1 MSEQSKFEGYAHVE
15 VMGHQ
20 SHTGY
25 VTTEAFGAAVMLRIV
40 TPEIPPLERTLERA
54 DYVDGVYCYPG
65 SVVEMSCPR
74 KEVLVGAGSV
84 FRLTPIKQEDV
95 SRHAPMDVRIVKHV
109 GRNTM
114 LAAADDDLFSSTD
127 DSDRVE
133 P

>member
-1 MSEQSKFEGYAHVE
+1 MSDQSKFEGYTHVE

-40 TPEIPPLERTLERA
+40 TPEIPPLEQTLAQAE
-54 DYVDGVYCYPG
+54 YVDGVYCYPG
-65 SVVEMSCPR
+65 SVVEVSCPR
-74 KEVLVGAGSV
+74 KEVWVGAGSV
-84 FRLTPIKQEDV
+84 YRLTPIKQEDV
-95 SRHAPMDVRIVKHV
+95 SRHEPMEKRIVKHV
-109 GRNTM
+109 GRANM
-114 LAAADDDLFSSTD
+114 LKAADDDFEYSTD